1 MALKYLDIKNS
12 SGVAGETGFNRIE
25 PFPIVGGDPGRVETV
40 RFELCDRVERR
51 LKDDAGLRADDSRW
65 PVVTTNAHRRDRD
78 VGLGPQAAVL
88 KRQKIRVRWW
98 WSFKFFLLWRFQFE
112 YSGSL

>member
-40 RFELCDRVERR
+40 RFELCDRDERR
-51 LKDDAGLRADDSRW
+51 LKDDAGLRADDSR
-65 PVVTTNAHRRDRD
+65 
-78 VGLGPQAAVL
+78 
-88 KRQKIRVRWW
+88 
-98 WSFKFFLLWRFQFE
+98 
-112 YSGSL
+112 